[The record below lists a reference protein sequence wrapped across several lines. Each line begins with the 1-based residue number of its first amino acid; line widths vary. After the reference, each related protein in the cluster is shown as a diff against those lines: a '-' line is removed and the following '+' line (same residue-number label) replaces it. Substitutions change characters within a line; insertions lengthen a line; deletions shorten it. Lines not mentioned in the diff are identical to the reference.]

1 MRPAQSYSISS
12 KYCHDKG
19 TVKRRG
25 LVVGGGG
32 DLELSR
38 GATVVRSSSRKES
51 LSAFICHFLLLSWL
65 H

>member
-25 LVVGGGG
+25 LVVGGCGG
-32 DLELSR
+32 GGLGAVKR
-38 GATVVRSSSRKES
+38 GHSGQEQR
-51 LSAFICHFLLLSWL
+51 
-65 H
+65 